1 MIGVNLLTSRF
12 RFNAFISSI
21 FPPPPL
27 WLDPRTPVLSA
38 ISVKHCLSYLVPP
51 PSELSD
57 STTNPSQRIAHQQNN
72 NTLGY
77 LVF

>member
-1 MIGVNLLTSRF
+1 MVGVNLLTSRF

-38 ISVKHCLSYLVPP
+38 TSVRHCLSYLVPP
-51 PSELSD
+51 PSELSV
-57 STTNPSQRIAHQQNN
+57 SILNPGQRIARQQSN